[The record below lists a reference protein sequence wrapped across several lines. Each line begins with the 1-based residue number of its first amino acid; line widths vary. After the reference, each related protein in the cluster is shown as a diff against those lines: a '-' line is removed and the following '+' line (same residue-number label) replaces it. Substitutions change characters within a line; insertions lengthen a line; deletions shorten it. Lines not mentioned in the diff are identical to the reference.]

1 MANAFAGDHV
11 ALTLAG
17 IEQNISI
24 GDIICNPQNPVP
36 VTTCFQAHV
45 VTFAITK
52 PIVMH
57 QQSLIQPAIIT
68 KLIAQLHRSSGDVI
82 KKRPRCLSKN
92 SSAIIEVTT
101 QTPVCMELYKDVK
114 QLGRV
119 MLRLEGTTVAAG
131 LITKIL

>member
-1 MANAFAGDHV
+1 
-11 ALTLAG
+11 
-17 IEQNISI
+17 
-24 GDIICNPQNPVP
+24 
-36 VTTCFQAHV
+36 
-45 VTFAITK
+45 
-52 PIVMH
+52 MH

-68 KLIAQLHRSSGDVI
+68 KLIAQLHRSTGDVI
-82 KKRPRCLSKN
+82 KKRPRCLPKN